1 MKNAWTIKWFSTL
14 DSTNDELL
22 RHIQEY
28 DNLAVVAAQT
38 QTAGR
43 GQRGNSWLTEPGE
56 NLTFS
61 ILLKPDILVDDFMR
75 INLVAATAVRD
86 YLTARGI
93 AAQVKWPND
102 IYVGKR
108 KICGMLVENGIS
120 AEGRIEWSVT
130 GIGINM
136 NQRCFPESLL
146 NPTSM
151 RLQTGLSY
159 KPEEELE
166 SFMEIYAS
174 KLELSSEE
182 LLLSYQKGLF
192 QKGIPAHYRDMASG
206 QEFIGTIKNILPD
219 GRIVIETGEGESRL
233 YRFKEVGYIL

>member
-1 MKNAWTIKWFSTL
+1 MKNAWKIKWFSTL

-22 RHIQEY
+22 RHIQAY
-28 DNLAVVAAQT
+28 DNLSVIAAEA

-61 ILLKPDILVDDFMR
+61 ILLKADIAVDDFMR
-75 INLVAATAVRD
+75 INLIAATAVRD
-86 YLTARGI
+86 FLTARGI

-108 KICGMLVENGIS
+108 KICGMLVENGI
-120 AEGRIEWSVT
+120 ADGRIAWSVT

-136 NQRCFPESLL
+136 NQRCFPETLM

-151 RLQTGLSY
+151 RLQTGLTY
-159 KPEEELE
+159 EPRKELE
-166 SFMEIYAS
+166 CFMEIYAS
-174 KLELSSEE
+174 KLELTSEE
-182 LLLSYQKGLF
+182 LLSDYQKGLF
-192 QKGIPAHYRDMASG
+192 QKGIPAHYRDMESG
-206 QEFIGTIKNILPD
+206 HEFIGTIKEILPD
-219 GRIVIETGEGESRL
+219 GRILIQSEAGESRL